1 MIRLGRSWRA
11 SLFTI
16 CLQLI
21 GCGNSKAGPTQLLA
35 AGAAPDSAL
44 EREPIE
50 PLPKSLGAS
59 PEHARLGRR
68 LFNDKRLSG
77 DDSVACATC
86 HDLKHGGVDGRA
98 HSLGVSGKVGAVNA
112 PTVLNAGL
120 NFALFWDG
128 RAATLEEQAGG
139 PIQNPL
145 EMASSFSSVLKKLER
160 DADYVQTFK
169 KLFADGLTEA
179 NVRGAIADYER
190 TLLTPGSPFDRF
202 LEGDKAAISE
212 QAKAGYLLFKGVGC
226 VACHQGRNVGG
237 NMFQRFGVFGNYF
250 KDRGNIGEADYGR
263 FNVTH
268 NEADRFVFR
277 VPSLRNVAKTAPYL
291 HDGSKQ
297 TLPEVVQVM
306 AKYQLGRS
314 LDDEQVSQIVAFLS
328 SLSGSDPNEAGAL

>member
-1 MIRLGRSWRA
+1 LKVALPFLGLLAVCFQS
-11 SLFTI
+11 
-16 CLQLI
+16 I
-21 GCGNSKAGPTQLLA
+21 GCDNAKAGPMHALA
-35 AGAAPDSAL
+35 AGALAESTLA
-44 EREPIE
+44 REPIE
-50 PLPKSLGAS
+50 PLPKSPAVS

-68 LFNDKRLSG
+68 LFNEKRLSG

-86 HDLKHGGVDGRA
+86 HDLKRGGVDGRA
-98 HSLGVSGKVGAVNA
+98 HSLGVHGRLGAVNA
-112 PTVLNAGL
+112 PTVLNASL

-128 RAATLEEQAGG
+128 RAATLEDQAGG

-145 EMASSFSSVLKKLER
+145 EMGSDFATVLKKLGQ
-160 DADYVQTFK
+160 DAEYVREFK
-169 KLFADGLTEA
+169 QLFSDGVTEA

-202 LEGDKAAISE
+202 LEGDQQAISE

-250 KDRGNIGEADYGR
+250 KDRGGISESDYGR

-268 NEADRFVFR
+268 NEGDRFVFR
-277 VPSLRNVAKTAPYL
+277 VPSLRNVARTAPYL
-291 HDGSKQ
+291 HDGSQQ

-314 LDDEQVSQIVAFLS
+314 LDAEQVAAIVAFLG
-328 SLSGSDPNEAGAL
+328 SLSGPEPSEAAL

>member
-1 MIRLGRSWRA
+1 MA
-11 SLFTI
+11 
-16 CLQLI
+16 CDKP
-21 GCGNSKAGPTQLLA
+21 KAGPTQALA
-35 AGAAPDSAL
+35 LGAPPESTL
-44 EREPIE
+44 VREPIE
-50 PLPKSLGAS
+50 PLPTSTGVS
-59 PEHARLGRR
+59 VERARLGRR

-77 DDSVACATC
+77 DNSVACATC
-86 HDLKHGGVDGRA
+86 HDLKRGGVDGRA

-112 PTVLNAGL
+112 PTVLNASL

-145 EMASSFSSVLKKLER
+145 EMASNFASVLKKLEQ
-160 DADYVQTFK
+160 DADYVRSFK
-169 KLFADGLTEA
+169 QLFDDGVTES
-179 NVRGAIADYER
+179 NVRGAIAEYER

-277 VPSLRNVAKTAPYL
+277 VPSLRNVARTAPYL

-314 LDDEQVSQIVAFLS
+314 LDDDQVAQIVAFLS
-328 SLSGSDPNEAGAL
+328 SLSGPDPSEPSAL

>member
-1 MIRLGRSWRA
+1 MRVAWRLAGLLA
-11 SLFTI
+11 GF
-16 CLQLI
+16 LQLT
-21 GCGNSKAGPTQLLA
+21 GCENSKVSPTQALSA
-35 AGAAPDSAL
+35 PPDSTL
-44 EREPIE
+44 VREPIE
-50 PLPKSLGAS
+50 PLPKPVGLN
-59 PEHARLGRR
+59 PDRVRLGRR

-77 DDSVACATC
+77 DNSVACATC
-86 HDLKHGGVDGRA
+86 HDLKRGGVDGRA
-98 HSLGVSGKVGAVNA
+98 RSLGVSGKVGAINT
-112 PTVLNAGL
+112 PTVLNASL

-128 RAATLEEQAGG
+128 RVATLEDQAGV
-139 PIQNPL
+139 PIENPL
-145 EMASSFSSVLKKLER
+145 EMGSNFASVLKKLEQ
-160 DADYVQTFK
+160 DAEYVRAFK
-169 KLFADGLTEA
+169 QLFGDGLTET
-179 NVRGAIADYER
+179 NVRGVLAEYER

-202 LEGDKAAISE
+202 LEGDRAAINE

-250 KDRGNIGEADYGR
+250 EDRGDISEADYGR

-277 VPSLRNVAKTAPYL
+277 VPSLRNVARTAPYL

-314 LDDEQVSQIVAFLS
+314 LDGEQVAQIVAFLS
-328 SLSGSDPNEAGAL
+328 SLSGPDPSEPSAL